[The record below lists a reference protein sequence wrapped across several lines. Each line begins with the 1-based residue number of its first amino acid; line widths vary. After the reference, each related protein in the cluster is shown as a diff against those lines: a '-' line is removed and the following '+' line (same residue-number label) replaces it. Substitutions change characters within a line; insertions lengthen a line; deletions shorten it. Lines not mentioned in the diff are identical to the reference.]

1 MEIQQSF
8 RKSLLKRKP
17 KCKKLKERLRD
28 CSLWSKP
35 HRKNKPSRINWSRSC
50 KSKYNSDFFGAK
62 FPLETT
68 KRFVSKENLALVKS
82 CVWDYVSN
90 WVWYTYTPMEP
101 AHIWYYHHHVIIHNY
116 ECDYVINYTAANSM
130 FTVLLF
136 RILHTS
142 ITYYNLELLHS
153 SIRNNAITLFTITY
167 YLQTTIYTQLEITD
181 WMQPLMCLS
190 SLFLLF
196 PHIIWHGN

>member
-8 RKSLLKRKP
+8 SKSLLKRKP

-82 CVWDYVSN
+82 CVWDYVSIEYDMIIHQWN
-90 WVWYTYTPMEP
+90 Q
-101 AHIWYYHHHVIIHNY
+101 HIFDITNHHVIIHNY

-142 ITYYNLELLHS
+142 IILITI
-153 SIRNNAITLFTITY
+153 IRVIALFF
-167 YLQTTIYTQLEITD
+167 QK
-181 WMQPLMCLS
+181 
-190 SLFLLF
+190 
-196 PHIIWHGN
+196 

>member
-50 KSKYNSDFFGAK
+50 KSKYNSDFFWSQISPGNHQK
-62 FPLETT
+62 I
-68 KRFVSKENLALVKS
+68 VSKENLAIVKS
-82 CVWDYVSN
+82 CVWDYMSIEYDILIHQWN
-90 WVWYTYTPMEP
+90 Q
-101 AHIWYYHHHVIIHNY
+101 HIFDITYHHVLIHNY

-142 ITYYNLELLHS
+142 ITYYN
-153 SIRNNAITLFTITY
+153 
-167 YLQTTIYTQLEITD
+167 
-181 WMQPLMCLS
+181 
-190 SLFLLF
+190 
-196 PHIIWHGN
+196 